1 MLATG
6 SFVAPILCTRTD
18 VSCRLK
24 RPDTSIVTTSK
35 STKSTKST
43 KATYQARPAEVT
55 FRSIVE
61 EFAAR
66 SNLVFLAT
74 GKAHEKGYPLFRVSA
89 SVDGKS
95 GLTVYLDGDVVW
107 VSEKGEWHPVSV
119 EEMVAKALR

>member
-1 MLATG
+1 ML
-6 SFVAPILCTRTD
+6 SSRYD
-18 VSCRLK
+18 RLK
-24 RPDTSIVTTSK
+24 RPDTSIATTSK
-35 STKSTKST
+35 STKSSKST
-43 KATYQARPAEVT
+43 KPTYQARPAEVT

-74 GKAHEKGYPLFRVSA
+74 GKAHEKGFPLFRVSQ

-107 VSEKGEWHPVSV
+107 VLEKGEWHPASI
-119 EEMVAKALR
+119 EEMAAKALR